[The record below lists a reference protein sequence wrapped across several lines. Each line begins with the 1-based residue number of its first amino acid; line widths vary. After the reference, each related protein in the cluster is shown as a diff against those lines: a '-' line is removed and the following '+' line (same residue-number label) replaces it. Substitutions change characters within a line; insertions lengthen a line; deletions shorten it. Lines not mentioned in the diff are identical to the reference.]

1 MSLAETLGIRFGTD
15 GWRDVIADRYTF
27 ANVRRVA
34 QALCDVLAAEGGPR
48 SIVVGH
54 DTRFLSDRFA
64 LAVARVAS
72 ANGFDAFLTQLATP
86 TPAVAWATRERGAAA
101 GVMITASHN
110 PPIYNGF
117 KIKGPFGGP
126 ALPDFTAAVE
136 RRLAENVAAGREP
149 REDDAR
155 VRQFDALPTYLDQVR
170 RLVQF
175 DVVARARGP
184 WISDAMHGAGRG
196 ILAGLLREAGVDVVE
211 IRGDVNPSFGGVNP
225 EPVAANLEALRQA
238 VVSHGAR
245 GGVVTDGDAD
255 RVGAV
260 DEHGRIVDSQRIF
273 ALLLQHLV
281 EDRGWRGTV
290 VKTFAVTDMVDKLA
304 RRYGLEVLL
313 RPVGFKYVT
322 EYALTGNLLLGGEE
336 SGGLGIQHHL
346 PERDGIVCALLLIE
360 MCGARGKTLGE
371 LVDDLMQ
378 TVGYHVYRR
387 LDLHLTEEQ
396 KRRLMERLRTSPP
409 RSVAGLAVT
418 GIDPLDGYK
427 LRLGDRGWILFR
439 ASGTEPI
446 VRVYAELDDD
456 DALERVLEAGRTLAE
471 RGD

>member
-15 GWRDVIADRYTF
+15 GWRDVIAERYTF

-34 QALCDVLAAEGGPR
+34 QALCDVLAEEGGPR
-48 SIVVGH
+48 AIVVGY

-72 ANGFDAFLTQLATP
+72 ANGFEAWLTQAPTP

-110 PPIYNGF
+110 PPVYNGF

-126 ALPDFTAAVE
+126 ALPEFTAAVE
-136 RRLAENVAAGREP
+136 RRLAENAAAGREP
-149 REDDAR
+149 REDGAL
-155 VRQFDALPTYLDQVR
+155 VRTFDALPSYLEQVR
-170 RLVQF
+170 RLVRF
-175 DVVARARGP
+175 DLVARAAGP

-196 ILAGLLREAGVDVVE
+196 ILAGLLREAGLAVEE
-211 IRGDVNPSFGGVNP
+211 IRGDINPSFGGVNP
-225 EPVAANLEALRQA
+225 EPVAANLRALQEAVAAR
-238 VVSHGAR
+238 GAR
-245 GGVVTDGDAD
+245 GGLVTDGDAD

-260 DEHGRIVDSQRIF
+260 DEAGRIVDSQRIF

-290 VKTFAVTDMVDKLA
+290 VKTFAVTDMVDQLA
-304 RRYGLEVLL
+304 RRYGLEVLQ

-322 EYALTGNLLLGGEE
+322 EYALQGDLLLGGEE
-336 SGGLGIQHHL
+336 SGGLGVRGHL
-346 PERDGIVCALLLIE
+346 PERDGILCALLLVE
-360 MCGARGKTLGE
+360 MCGARGKTLGA
-371 LVDDLMQ
+371 LVEDLMASL
-378 TVGYHVYRR
+378 GYHVYRR
-387 LDLHLTEEQ
+387 VDLHLTEEA
-396 KRRLMERLRTSPP
+396 KSRLMERLRTAPP
-409 RSVAGLAVT
+409 RSVGGLAVT
-418 GIDPLDGYK
+418 GVDPLDGFK
-427 LRLGDRGWILFR
+427 LRLEERGWILFR
-439 ASGTEPI
+439 ASGTEPV

-456 DALERVLEAGRTLAE
+456 ETLDRVLEAGRALAE